1 MQEFV
6 ISLMHTSKVIP
17 VYHYDTKE
25 LGKETT
31 KQCIQISS
39 EIMNGYEISSL
50 ISVNEIRFYFVIAN
64 FQLNN

>member
-6 ISLMHTSKVIP
+6 IILMHTSKVIP
-17 VYHYDTKE
+17 VYHLDTKE